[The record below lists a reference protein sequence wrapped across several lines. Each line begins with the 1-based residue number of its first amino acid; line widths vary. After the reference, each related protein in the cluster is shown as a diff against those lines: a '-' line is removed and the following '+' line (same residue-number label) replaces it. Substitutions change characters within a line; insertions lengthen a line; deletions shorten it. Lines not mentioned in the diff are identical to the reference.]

1 MFCTLQWFG
10 LFTSWGA
17 CTLETPDVECGLAEK
32 LDQLAVRM
40 LILKLYHTHGLT
52 VEPHTS
58 HSISFVPHFKVSH

>member
-1 MFCTLQWFG
+1 MVWFIHILGG
-10 LFTSWGA
+10 LHS
-17 CTLETPDVECGLAEK
+17 TLETPDVECGLAEK